1 MLQKNMGTHL
11 GVAQLKS
18 LENASLIKNV
28 DHNMP
33 HLVAKMTFDPIQRGG
48 LALFS
53 CFWHFCH
60 YWVNGLCFAKTLNS
74 RVQCAFGNYCL
85 LMFVLN
91 DGDDIVGL
99 RV

>member
-1 MLQKNMGTHL
+1 MGTHL

-18 LENASLIKNV
+18 LEKASLIKNV
-28 DHNMP
+28 NHNKP
-33 HLVAKMTFDPIQRGG
+33 HLVAKMAFDPILRGG
-48 LALFS
+48 PALFS

-60 YWVNGLCFAKTLNS
+60 YWVHGLCFSKALNS

-91 DGDDIVGL
+91 DGDAIVGL

>member
-1 MLQKNMGTHL
+1 MGTHL

-33 HLVAKMTFDPIQRGG
+33 HLVAKMAFDPIQRGG

-53 CFWHFCH
+53 CFWHFCRF
-60 YWVNGLCFAKTLNS
+60 WVHGLCFAKALNS
-74 RVQCAFGNYCL
+74 RVQCAFVQL
-85 LMFVLN
+85 LFV
-91 DGDDIVGL
+91 DVC
-99 RV
+99 VE

>member
-1 MLQKNMGTHL
+1 MGTHL

-28 DHNMP
+28 DHNIP
-33 HLVAKMTFDPIQRGG
+33 HLVAKRAFDPIKKGG

-60 YWVNGLCFAKTLNS
+60 YWVHGLCFAKAFNS

>member
-53 CFWHFCH
+53 CFGTFVVIGSMACVLQKHSTTQLT
-60 YWVNGLCFAKTLNS
+60 GPM
-74 RVQCAFGNYCL
+74 CL
-85 LMFVLN
+85 WQLLFVSTAGAL
-91 DGDDIVGL
+91 V
-99 RV
+99 VVTV

>member
-1 MLQKNMGTHL
+1 MGTHL

-33 HLVAKMTFDPIQRGG
+33 HLVTKMEFDPIQRWGP
-48 LALFS
+48 ALFS
-53 CFWHFCH
+53 CFWHFCR
-60 YWVNGLCFAKTLNS
+60 YWVHGLCFAKALNS
-74 RVQCAFGNYCL
+74 QVQYAFGNYSL

-99 RV
+99 RA